1 MMLDFSGKQLT
12 LNLAKSTLFATCIN
26 VFSLGDL
33 ITLLSLIQW
42 PNFGFFLILK
52 TKFDQFYMVCK
63 YFQFLFHKV

>member
-1 MMLDFSGKQLT
+1 MISGKQLT

-42 PNFGFFLILK
+42 PGS
-52 TKFDQFYMVCK
+52 Q
-63 YFQFLFHKV
+63 LFSEKIHVIYQIALD